1 MQKILADVLHTIGQ
15 AMLTPCLIV
24 LALLM
29 IAALWQIGDV
39 LVEWFKVRR
48 THKLKVTEL
57 IKAIHN
63 SAETDG
69 NAAIRE
75 TVETS
80 GLLGRQK
87 NAIYRVLDA
96 PELFHHSATVTA
108 IAEKAVASEEDYYNR
123 QVQITDTIAK
133 LGPAGNPDPAWSRHH
148 RARERRYGG
157 ACRLS
162 RHRL

>member
-69 NAAIRE
+69 NAAI
-75 TVETS
+75 T
-80 GLLGRQK
+80 
-87 NAIYRVLDA
+87 
-96 PELFHHSATVTA
+96 ATVVCWADRKTRSTA
-108 IAEKAVASEEDYYNR
+108 YWTHRSFF
-123 QVQITDTIAK
+123 IT
-133 LGPAGNPDPAWSRHH
+133 
-148 RARERRYGG
+148 AR
-157 ACRLS
+157 L
-162 RHRL
+162 